1 MNTLLRNRR
10 RESGEVINI
19 WILILILVAGV
30 ALLIYLLL
38 HLIRIPPRQLPE
50 EAAPQYYQYIY
61 DVIPDFAVAER
72 PVSERER
79 PWAPAGM
86 QAKKPS
92 VLTSTN
98 LIDWEFIQLEPYA
111 DGALVAPDGAE
122 LTLDA
127 IWDDFLEQN
136 SYQLLLLK
144 PGTTPYR
151 FYKLPQ
157 GN

>member
-1 MNTLLRNRR
+1 MNTLLRNARRR
-10 RESGEVINI
+10 RESGEVIPI
-19 WILILILVAGV
+19 WLLIVILIAGV
-30 ALLIYLLL
+30 AVLVYMLF
-38 HLIRIPPRQLPE
+38 HLMRIPPRQLPN
-50 EAAPQYYQYIY
+50 EAAPQYYQYLY
-61 DVIPDFAVAER
+61 DVIPDFAAPVADT
-72 PVSERER
+72 ERER
-79 PWAPAGM
+79 PWAPTGM
-86 QAKKPS
+86 VVKKPS

-98 LIDWEFIQLEPYA
+98 LIDWEFVQLEPYA

-127 IWDDFLEQN
+127 IWDEATEQS

-157 GN
+157 

>member
-1 MNTLLRNRR
+1 MNTLLRNARRR
-10 RESGEVINI
+10 RENGEVISI
-19 WILILILVAGV
+19 WLLILILIAGV
-30 ALLIYLLL
+30 AVLVYMLF
-38 HLIRIPPRQLPE
+38 HLIRIPPRQLPN

-61 DVIPDFAVAER
+61 DVIPDFAER

-79 PWAPAGM
+79 PWAPTGM
-86 QAKKPS
+86 VAKKPS

-98 LIDWEFIQLEPYA
+98 LIDWESVQLEPYA

-127 IWDDFLEQN
+127 IWDEATEQS

-157 GN
+157 

>member
-1 MNTLLRNRR
+1 MNTLLRKRR
-10 RESGEVINI
+10 RKSGEVISI
-19 WILILILVAGV
+19 WLLILILIAGV
-30 ALLIYLLL
+30 AVLVYMLF
-38 HLIRIPPRQLPE
+38 HLMRIPPRQLPN

-61 DVIPDFAVAER
+61 DVIPDFAER

-98 LIDWEFIQLEPYA
+98 LIDWEPVQLEPYA

-127 IWDDFLEQN
+127 IWDEATEQS

-157 GN
+157 

>member
-1 MNTLLRNRR
+1 MNILLHKRR
-10 RESGEVINI
+10 RENGEVIPI
-19 WILILILVAGV
+19 WILIMILIAGV
-30 ALLIYLLL
+30 AVLVYMLF
-38 HLIRIPPRQLPE
+38 HLMRIPPRQLPAE
-50 EAAPQYYQYIY
+50 SAPQYYPYIY
-61 DVIPDFAVAER
+61 EVIPDIAAPNTV
-72 PVSERER
+72 RER
-79 PWAPAGM
+79 PWAPPGM

-92 VLTSTN
+92 VLTSSN
-98 LIDWEFIQLEPYA
+98 LVDWEFVQLEPYA

-127 IWDDFLEQN
+127 IWDDYTEQN

-157 GN
+157 

>member
-1 MNTLLRNRR
+1 MNILLHKRR
-10 RESGEVINI
+10 RESGEVIPI
-19 WILILILVAGV
+19 WILIMILIAGV
-30 ALLIYLLL
+30 AVLVYMLF
-38 HLIRIPPRQLPE
+38 HLMRIPPRQLPN
-50 EAAPQYYQYIY
+50 EAAPQYYPYIY
-61 DVIPDFAVAER
+61 EVIPDIAAPNTV
-72 PVSERER
+72 RER

-98 LIDWEFIQLEPYA
+98 LIDWEPVQLEPYA

-127 IWDDFLEQN
+127 IWDEAAEQS

-144 PGTTPYR
+144 PGTTSYR

-157 GN
+157 